1 VAERPVA
8 FEGPNVGLCLALVAL
23 WTAVLLLFVGP
34 GRSFVAE
41 LAGTVADGE
50 ARAHAWEERFSDA
63 RPLQEDERRAWHA
76 GFASLREFGA
86 PGEDE
91 LGITT
96 WVAAALRAPSV
107 RALEVIRDPGKDD
120 GERLEL
126 RSPDGESHLAF
137 ESVFV
142 RLRFDSEYEDLSRLL
157 ARIEDP
163 ASAFKLRRIEVKRH
177 LRDVRVELDLDL
189 WTRRE
194 VQS

>member
-1 VAERPVA
+1 MGERPVA
-8 FEGPNVGLCLALVAL
+8 FEGPNVGLCIALVAL

-41 LAGTVADGE
+41 LSGSVAEGE
-50 ARAHAWEERFSDA
+50 ARAHAWDERFSEA
-63 RPLQEDERRAWHA
+63 RPLLEDDRRAWSA
-76 GFASLREFGA
+76 GYARLREFGA

-107 RALEVIRDPGKDD
+107 RGLEVIRDPENDD

-126 RSPDGESHLAF
+126 RSPDGESRLAF

-142 RLRFDSEYEDLSRLL
+142 RLRFDSAYEDLSRLL

-163 ASAFKLRRIEVKRH
+163 ASAFQLRRIEVKRNQ
-177 LRDVRVELDLDL
+177 REVRVQLDLDL

-194 VQS
+194 IQS